1 MNEQLVEQSKHVT
14 TNFLQPT
21 EPAPQAELL
30 RRLGRLVRGLSAL
43 FWGLPLTL
51 LVYIQTARTD
61 FFDGLGFFAI
71 VPPLLVSG
79 LLLYGLSQLS
89 HFQKQERIWQTTLE
103 RARLFAVVNLGLSPF
118 LAWWHRLPFV
128 ELYNLAVLLL
138 AASSLIFILILNR
151 VLDRLAAMLPDET
164 LRLETKLFTTFNR
177 RVLLTIPILL
187 LVFFALEFFPVLPE
201 FAQTFLERA
210 EPMGLW
216 FIIFLILMPLAMT
229 MALIWKIKE
238 VVFASLLETER

>member
-1 MNEQLVEQSKHVT
+1 MGSSKLVTNNFSQS
-14 TNFLQPT
+14 T
-21 EPAPQAELL
+21 EPAPPAELL

-51 LVYIQTARTD
+51 LIYIQTARTD
-61 FFDGLGFFAI
+61 FFDGLGFLAI
-71 VPPLLVSG
+71 VPPTLVSG
-79 LLLYGLSQLS
+79 LLLYGLSQLG
-89 HFQKQERIWQTTLE
+89 HFQKQERIWQNTLE
-103 RARLFAVVNLGLSPF
+103 RARLFAVLDLGLCPF

-128 ELYNLAVLLL
+128 ELYTLAIMLL

-177 RVLLTIPILL
+177 RVLLAIPILL
-187 LVFFALEFFPVLPE
+187 LAYFAMNFVPILPE
-201 FAQTFLERA
+201 FLRTILERA
-210 EPMGLW
+210 EPQGVW
-216 FIIFLILMPLAMT
+216 FLIFLLLMPLAMT

-238 VVFASLLETER
+238 VVFASILETER